1 MKIER
6 TIKKQIK
13 DLLFKGKII
22 TLYGPRQVG
31 KTTLIKEIGKEYG
44 NYSYFSCDEPDV
56 RERLTNKT
64 SIELKSFIGNKKLIL
79 IDEAQRVPNIGI
91 TLKLLIDNYPEIQII
106 ATGSSS
112 FELANKI
119 NEPLTKRQI
128 IFHLFPFSFLELNT
142 KYNDLDLYRQKEDR
156 IIFGMYPNVIFNGE
170 ITKEKVLSLI
180 SNEYLYKD
188 LLIYEGIRKPLLLEK
203 LIKLLATQV
212 GSLISFSELANTLD
226 TSKQTIEN
234 YINILEQAFIVFS
247 VLPYSTNKRS
257 ELTKKRKIYFYD
269 TGIRNALLENTNIL
283 NKRTDVGHLFENFII
298 AEKIKYLMNENR
310 QVKFYFWR
318 THDGQEIDL
327 IEEEKGE
334 KRAFEI
340 KWQDNKILK
349 TPPKWINQYPD
360 TPLQFINKDNFL
372 EFIKNN

>member
-31 KTTLIKEIGKEYG
+31 KTTLIKEIGEEYG

-119 NEPLTKRQI
+119 NEPLTGRQI